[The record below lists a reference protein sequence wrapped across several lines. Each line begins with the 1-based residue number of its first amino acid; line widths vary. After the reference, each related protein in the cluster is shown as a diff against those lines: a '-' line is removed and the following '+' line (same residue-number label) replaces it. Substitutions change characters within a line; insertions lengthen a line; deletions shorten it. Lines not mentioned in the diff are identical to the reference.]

1 MSTLAIL
8 AEEHVSTADFSG
20 WNALIQFKQRASR
33 LLKPKSTLSAQQT
46 MRKVTTEFIKAYH
59 IFQVQVNLIHTS
71 YKLLK
76 YDYFTAFSYMGASQ
90 LLFFFSCPY
99 YIQLTQLRGL
109 LLKQKSLPLNQKITA
124 EPYSRN

>member
-71 YKLLK
+71 YKLLN
-76 YDYFTAFSYMGASQ
+76 YGDY
-90 LLFFFSCPY
+90 C
-99 YIQLTQLRGL
+99 
-109 LLKQKSLPLNQKITA
+109 
-124 EPYSRN
+124 